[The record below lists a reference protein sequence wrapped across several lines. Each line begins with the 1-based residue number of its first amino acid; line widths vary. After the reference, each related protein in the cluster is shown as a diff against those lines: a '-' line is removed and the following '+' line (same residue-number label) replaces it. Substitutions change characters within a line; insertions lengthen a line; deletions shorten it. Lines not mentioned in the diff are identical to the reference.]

1 MIVGAMGPREK
12 VLNDMYNALGDLN
25 MLIKSYQQEI
35 YLVES
40 ILGSTTSPMN
50 DLVEEYSGSKK
61 RLRELQEDYSYLMK
75 ELQSIKEN
83 TTLYN

>member
-1 MIVGAMGPREK
+1 MIVGTMGPREK
-12 VLNDMYNALGDLN
+12 VLNDMYNALGDLT
-25 MLIKSYQQEI
+25 MLIRAYEQEI

-61 RLRELQEDYSYLMK
+61 RLRELQEDYSYILK
-75 ELQSIKEN
+75 EIQSIKEN
-83 TTLYN
+83 TTLYH